1 MQAVIGRRIRELR
14 KKHNP
19 AWTINHLAVQ
29 AQVDPG
35 QLSRAERGLAG
46 LSIDAM
52 SRVATLLGIRLAE
65 LIDPECS
72 SGCRQVGST
81 DTLIQH
87 VTDNIWNDLDGAQ
100 LNQCSKAELD
110 LIRHHICSS
119 IEEGIK
125 RGQIQAEREIE
136 IILNQYS

>member
-1 MQAVIGRRIRELR
+1 MQAKIGRRIRELR
-14 KKHNP
+14 KTHTP
-19 AWTINHLAVQ
+19 VWTINHLAVQ

-52 SRVATLLGIRLAE
+52 ARVARLLGVSLAE
-65 LIDPECS
+65 LIDPEYRVER
-72 SGCRQVGST
+72 GNDGSAEL
-81 DTLIQH
+81 LIQH
-87 VTDNIWNDLDGAQ
+87 VTDNIWGELNGAQ
-100 LNQCSKAELD
+100 LHQCSKAELD

-136 IILNQYS
+136 IILNQ